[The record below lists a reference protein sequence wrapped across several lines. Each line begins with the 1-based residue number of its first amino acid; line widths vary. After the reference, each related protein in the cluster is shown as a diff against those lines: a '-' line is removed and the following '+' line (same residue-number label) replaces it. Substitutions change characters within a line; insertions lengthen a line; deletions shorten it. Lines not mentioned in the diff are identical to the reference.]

1 MIQVRQ
7 RHSTKSK
14 YSKLFNE
21 LLATGF
27 STHTDCEVKR
37 TMLVKLVNGTSEVA
51 KREAEAIYKSI
62 HQKATN
68 SGTQLT
74 QLLKPNQPE
83 IKFQVYKVLKPN
95 DGWYFCLLLVSGE
108 ESLEG
113 ISKRTSDIDFVDTTS
128 SSVLPNTEQDE
139 SIEQSTVVAED
150 DLTDYDREMYRLYGD
165 HYVPNKAR

>member
-74 QLLKPNQPE
+74 QLLKPNQSE

-95 DGWYFCLLLVSGE
+95 DGWYFCLLLLSGE

-113 ISKRTSDIDFVDTTS
+113 ISKRTSDIDFTGSADGIATGN
-128 SSVLPNTEQDE
+128 SVQCE
-139 SIEQSTVVAED
+139 IVAED